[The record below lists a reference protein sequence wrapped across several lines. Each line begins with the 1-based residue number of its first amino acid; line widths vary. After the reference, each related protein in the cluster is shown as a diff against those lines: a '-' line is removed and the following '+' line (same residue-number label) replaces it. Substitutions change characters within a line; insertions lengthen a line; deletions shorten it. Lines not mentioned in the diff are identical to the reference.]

1 MPRQDTST
9 PRCPTALDLTPLT
22 SVLARL
28 EQGYA
33 RYLLDTTDQQIRDGL
48 VQRFEFTY
56 DLSHK
61 MVKRYLTQSAPTP
74 DEIAQMSFPTLI
86 RTAAEQGLL
95 QSDWAQW
102 RLYRD
107 MRNITSHTYDEAK
120 ALAVVAI
127 IPDFIREAGFLRDRL
142 VERATAP

>member
-1 MPRQDTST
+1 MGI
-9 PRCPTALDLTPLT
+9 DLTPLA
-22 SVLARL
+22 SAIARL

-61 MVKRYLTQSAPTP
+61 MLKRCLAQAAPTP
-74 DEIAQMSFPTLI
+74 DEIAQMSFPAMI
-86 RTAAEQGLL
+86 RTAAERGLL
-95 QSDWAQW
+95 RSDWAQW
-102 RLYRD
+102 RRFRD

-120 ALAVVAI
+120 ALEVVAI
-127 IPDFIREAGFLRDRL
+127 IPEFMADAVFLRDRL
-142 VERATAP
+142 VERAAEA